1 MLLFIHVPTLTKTI
15 LIVLITM
22 VTLIGIMVRPWK
34 LNEAV
39 TTMTGGGLLLILG
52 LINPYDAFFTLL
64 YDWNTFFFF
73 LGMMGLSALAE
84 VAGIFDW
91 LAVQA
96 ARFSGNSSR
105 RLFFN
110 TFLLGSLISM
120 LLSNDATALWLHRC
134 HYLWLRSGA

>member
-64 YDWNTFFFF
+64 YD
-73 LGMMGLSALAE
+73 
-84 VAGIFDW
+84 
-91 LAVQA
+91 
-96 ARFSGNSSR
+96 
-105 RLFFN
+105 
-110 TFLLGSLISM
+110 
-120 LLSNDATALWLHRC
+120 
-134 HYLWLRSGA
+134 